1 MKGIDISSWQ
11 NGISADAINSK
22 DFAILKISEGRTWT
36 DPCFN
41 SFYEVAKIP
50 VGAYV
55 YSYATTESVARE
67 EARKALSLI
76 NGRKLPLG
84 IFMDVENPTQLALR
98 DSELTA
104 VVKAFCDTI
113 RGGGYIAGAYGSAGQ
128 LWAKVGPS
136 YIGNDVL
143 VWAASWGAQ
152 PRFECDVW
160 QYTDNEAISG
170 YNGPVDGDE
179 AMSERFI
186 ALVNGTTPE
195 TPVEPPDE
203 PPVEADGIIMPNLAY
218 GDGKGNGKK
227 LAVKLMQTALI
238 YHDCKCGWMG
248 ADGEFGNETKK
259 ALLKFQ
265 REQSLPQTAVC
276 QSADWKKLFLEG

>member
-11 NGISADAINSK
+11 KGLDLSAAGV
-22 DFAILKISEGRTWT
+22 DFAICKISEGTTWV
-36 DPCFN
+36 DPCFED
-41 SFYEVAKIP
+41 FYEAAKCP
-50 VGAYV
+50 LGAYV
-55 YSYATTESVARE
+55 FSYATTEEKARR
-67 EARKALSLI
+67 EARKALTLI
-76 NGRKLPLG
+76 NGRPLPLG
-84 IFMDVENPTQLALR
+84 IYIDVESPTQLQLR

-104 VVKAFCDTI
+104 VVKAFCDEI
-113 RGGGYIAGAYGSAGQ
+113 KAGGYIAGAYGSAGQ

-136 YIGNDVL
+136 YLGDDVI
-143 VWAASWGAQ
+143 VWAASWGGK
-152 PRFECDVW
+152 PRFSCDVW
-160 QYTDNEAISG
+160 QYTDHEAIVG

-203 PPVEADGIIMPNLAY
+203 PPVEVDGIIMPNLAY

-265 REQSLPQTAVC
+265 SEQSLPQTAVC
-276 QSADWKKLFLEG
+276 QSADWKKLFSEG